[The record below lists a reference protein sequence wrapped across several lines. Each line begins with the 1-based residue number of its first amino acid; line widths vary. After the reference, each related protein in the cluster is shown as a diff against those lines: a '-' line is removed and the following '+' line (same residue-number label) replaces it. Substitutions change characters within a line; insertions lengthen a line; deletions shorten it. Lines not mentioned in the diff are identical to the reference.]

1 MESIKTAAIGATL
14 GATGTTQTPVD
25 SSGGTSPL
33 SDVSTLD
40 AELFSRLLEKKG
52 TNVQNSAVLTSA
64 AVPLAV
70 SNDTSNMG
78 GSILRSL
85 EKMGGEFRET
95 WHDVVDVSAPT
106 YSADPGMSMT
116 DALRVQWHMVTI
128 AAQYEAVGKAIGK
141 VTQDVD
147 QLVRMQ

>member
-1 MESIKTAAIGATL
+1 METIKTAAIGPVIEATQNSV
-14 GATGTTQTPVD
+14 GNPTGTA
-25 SSGGTSPL
+25 PL
-33 SDVSTLD
+33 SDVSALD

-52 TNVQNSAVLTSA
+52 ANVHRDAVVTA
-64 AVPLAV
+64 TAIPLAITD
-70 SNDTSNMG
+70 NPSNMG

-85 EKMGGEFRET
+85 ESMGGEFRNT
-95 WHDVVDVSAPT
+95 WQEVVDISST
-106 YSADPGMSMT
+106 STSTDPGMSMT
-116 DALRVQWHMVTI
+116 DALRVQWHMVTV